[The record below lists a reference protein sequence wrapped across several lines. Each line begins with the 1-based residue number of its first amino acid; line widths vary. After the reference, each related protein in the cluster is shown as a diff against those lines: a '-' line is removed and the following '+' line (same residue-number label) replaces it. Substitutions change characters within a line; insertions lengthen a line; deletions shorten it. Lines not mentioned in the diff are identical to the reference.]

1 MKKIMNLESVSFCV
15 IHAPKIHVENL
26 SSSSK
31 YREKE
36 KLSQKTR
43 GKIISKFGQEAKNP
57 GNISHISPCKK

>member
-36 KLSQKTR
+36 KLSQKLEER
-43 GKIISKFGQEAKNP
+43 
-57 GNISHISPCKK
+57 